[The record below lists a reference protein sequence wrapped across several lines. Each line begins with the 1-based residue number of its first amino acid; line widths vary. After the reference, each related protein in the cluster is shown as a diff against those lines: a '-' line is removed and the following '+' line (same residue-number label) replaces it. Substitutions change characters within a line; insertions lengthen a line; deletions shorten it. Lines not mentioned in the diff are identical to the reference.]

1 LLLINCNQ
9 HHQKQPIFAQ
19 RAPYQCHFYKE
30 LAMTNVFE
38 GNNLNSG
45 IRELN
50 AAEIEQVSGGVIPA
64 AVWAAAKFCGYA
76 FGGGFFG
83 AAGASGYHWL
93 EGYFLAD

>member
-1 LLLINCNQ
+1 
-9 HHQKQPIFAQ
+9 
-19 RAPYQCHFYKE
+19 
-30 LAMTNVFE
+30 MTNVFE